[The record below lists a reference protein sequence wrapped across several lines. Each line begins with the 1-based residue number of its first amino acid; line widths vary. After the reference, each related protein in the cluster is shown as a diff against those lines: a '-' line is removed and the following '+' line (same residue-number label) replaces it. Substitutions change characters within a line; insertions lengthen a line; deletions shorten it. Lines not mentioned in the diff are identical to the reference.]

1 MQHCLACLLFIIATL
16 TFFLSSRNF
25 CTLAHRHI
33 FNASPVG
40 CGTVAIHVGNVGG
53 RGFIACRFS
62 ISIAT
67 YSLKMIGS
75 SNQGDHENV
84 DTQPAILQH
93 NMKAID
99 SFVLDYL
106 DGGISAKEFRELAL
120 KTLPDD
126 GSNVDRE
133 EGDPGSVAHKDE
145 ILASEKKKPIGGPP
159 KPEVDTPLASVV
171 KEEEQRIEPNF
182 EAAKNKTV
190 RWSKE
195 KREGAHA
202 LPSDLD
208 ELVQLHFAAIA
219 RASGAKESSTADID
233 IDMDLLRQNIGRI
246 YADDDACSLG
256 TFNSS
261 SAASN
266 ISENSGS
273 ALSMQ
278 RKRYDDKNAE
288 EKLPSWLDMI
298 PLKYFFDTLISDVL
312 AAAKDE
318 EREER
323 EEHEAD
329 EESIDERD
337 GGKSV
342 PKFIS
347 NKREFG
353 DNKKRVDAE
362 LQSLIEKF
370 RDGSESGYEEIRVLM
385 EKYRSL

>member
-1 MQHCLACLLFIIATL
+1 
-16 TFFLSSRNF
+16 
-25 CTLAHRHI
+25 
-33 FNASPVG
+33 
-40 CGTVAIHVGNVGG
+40 
-53 RGFIACRFS
+53 
-62 ISIAT
+62 
-67 YSLKMIGS
+67 MIGS
-75 SNQGDHENV
+75 SNQDDNENV
-84 DTQPAILQH
+84 DTQPAALQQ

-126 GSNVDRE
+126 GSNMDRE
-133 EGDPGSVAHKDE
+133 EGDSGIVVRKDE
-145 ILASEKKKPIGGPP
+145 ILASEKKKRVGAGPP
-159 KPEVDTPLASVV
+159 KPEVDTQ
-171 KEEEQRIEPNF
+171 EEEQRIEPNF
-182 EAAKNKTV
+182 EAAKSKTV
-190 RWSKE
+190 SRRSEE

-202 LPSDLD
+202 LPSDLN

-219 RASGAKESSTADID
+219 RASGAKEFSTTDID
-233 IDMDLLRQNIGRI
+233 IDIDLLRQNIGRI

-278 RKRYDDKNAE
+278 RKRYDEKNAE

-298 PLKYFFDTLISDVL
+298 PLKYFFDSLISDVL
-312 AAAKDE
+312 AATKG
-318 EREER
+318 
-323 EEHEAD
+323 EEHEEHELD

-347 NKREFG
+347 NKREVR

-362 LQSLIEKF
+362 LQSLIQKF
-370 RDGSESGYEEIRVLM
+370 RDGSESGHEEIRVLM

>member
-1 MQHCLACLLFIIATL
+1 
-16 TFFLSSRNF
+16 
-25 CTLAHRHI
+25 
-33 FNASPVG
+33 
-40 CGTVAIHVGNVGG
+40 
-53 RGFIACRFS
+53 
-62 ISIAT
+62 
-67 YSLKMIGS
+67 MIVS
-75 SNQGDHENV
+75 SNQDDHENV
-84 DTQPAILQH
+84 DTQPAAHQQ
-93 NMKAID
+93 NMKALD

-133 EGDPGSVAHKDE
+133 KGDSGIVVRKDE
-145 ILASEKKKPIGGPP
+145 ILASEKKKRVEGPP
-159 KPEVDTPLASVV
+159 KPEVDTQ
-171 KEEEQRIEPNF
+171 EEEQRIEPNY

-190 RWSKE
+190 IRRREE

-219 RASGAKESSTADID
+219 RASGAKEFSTTDID
-233 IDMDLLRQNIGRI
+233 IDIDLLRQNIGRI

-278 RKRYDDKNAE
+278 RKRYDDKNTE

-312 AAAKDE
+312 AATKDE
-318 EREER
+318 EGREER
-323 EEHEAD
+323 EEHEFD
-329 EESIDERD
+329 DESIDERD

-342 PKFIS
+342 PEFVS
-347 NKREFG
+347 NKREVR

-370 RDGSESGYEEIRVLM
+370 RDGSESGHEEIRVLM